1 MGEVWSYLVSFDPE
15 VWSAA
20 GRSLWFAV
28 TSCAVAAL
36 ICLPLGSLIHFR
48 SFPGKGFLISLVQS
62 LYCLPTVLVGLIVFS
77 FLSRA
82 GPLGGLGWLFSP
94 AAIICGQVILIIPV
108 ILGLVISALSGVD
121 RAVMETATSLGA
133 SGWQAGIVA
142 IREAKYAIVTAVV
155 MGFSRAV
162 SEVGISMMVGGNIYL
177 YTRTLTTSI
186 SLATQK
192 GELEKAW
199 AMGIILLL
207 LALVINISLYWLQR
221 RGKISGWKIS
231 RWLFLRLRT
240 SGRNTTGIIS

>member
-1 MGEVWSYLVSFDPE
+1 LGEVWSYLVSFDPE
-15 VWSAA
+15 VWNAA
-20 GRSLWFAV
+20 GRSLWFAA
-28 TSCAVAAL
+28 TSCAIATL

-48 SFPGKGFLISLVQS
+48 SFPGKGFLVSVVQS

-77 FLSRA
+77 LLSRA
-82 GPLGGLGWLFSP
+82 GPLGELGWLFSP
-94 AAIICGQVILIIPV
+94 AAIIFGQAILITPV

-121 RAVMETATSLGA
+121 KAVTETATSLGA
-133 SGWQAGIVA
+133 SGLQAGIVA
-142 IREAKYAIVTAVV
+142 IREAKYAIMTAVV

-162 SEVGISMMVGGNIYL
+162 SEVGVSMMVGGNINL
-177 YTRTLTTSI
+177 YTRNLTTSI

-199 AMGIILLL
+199 AMGIILLC
-207 LALVINISLYWLQR
+207 LALVVNISLYWLQR